1 MTTVSLGAPFTRSDL
16 DALPDDGRRHELI
29 DGVLVMTPAPSP
41 RHQLIQMELIKR
53 LLPAIPTGQR
63 LLAAPLDVV
72 LGPAT
77 VLQPD
82 LLIAARTALTSRD
95 LPVAPLLAIEVLSPS
110 TRRLDLG
117 IKRALYESGGCAAY
131 WVIDPD
137 EPSITAWELHEGR
150 YAEVG
155 RAVGSESLRL
165 HMPVEVEIVPADLVT

>member
-1 MTTVSLGAPFTRSDL
+1 MSVMTTVSLGAPFTRSDL

-137 EPSITAWELHEGR
+137 E
-150 YAEVG
+150 
-155 RAVGSESLRL
+155 
-165 HMPVEVEIVPADLVT
+165 VEIVPADLVT

>member
-1 MTTVSLGAPFTRSDL
+1 MSVMTTVSLGAPFTRADL

-41 RHQLIQMELIKR
+41 RHQLVQLELIKR
-53 LLPAIPTGQR
+53 LLPAIPAGQR

-82 LLIAARTALTSRD
+82 LLIAARSALTDRD

-110 TRRLDLG
+110 TRHFDLG
-117 IKRALYESGGCAAY
+117 IKRALYESAGCAAY
-131 WVIDPD
+131 WVLDPD
-137 EPSITAWELHEGR
+137 EPSITVWELRDGQ
-150 YAEVG
+150 YAEVA

-165 HMPVEVEIVPADLVT
+165 HTPVEV